1 MALNVAL
8 LRGVNVGGGN
18 RIAMADLRA
27 LAGDLGWRDVRTV
40 IASGNLLFRADGT
53 TAELARQLEDG
64 LEAGLRKAIPVLVLP
79 GADVLAVVAG
89 CPFAVEPGNTVH
101 GFFLWSEPKVDHRAL
116 RALKAGDETLVVEG
130 RMAWLHAPSGLAR
143 SDLAQRMDRVLTGT
157 EMTARNLNTIRK
169 LADLAQAGL
178 D

>member
-1 MALNVAL
+1 MALKVAL

-40 IASGNLLFRADGT
+40 IASGNLLFRADG
-53 TAELARQLEDG
+53 APAALARR
-64 LEAGLRKAIPVLVLP
+64 LEAGLQDSTGKAIPVLVLP
-79 GADVLAVVAG
+79 AADVVSAVGA
-89 CPFAVEPGNTVH
+89 CPFAAEPGNSVH
-101 GFFLWSEPKVDHRAL
+101 GHFLWSEPVVDRQVLEVL
-116 RALKAGDETLVVEG
+116 RAGDEALVVDG
-130 RMAWLHAPSGLAR
+130 RIAWLHAPSRLAR

-169 LADLAQAGL
+169 LAALAQAGL